1 MMTLKLYEC
10 GLTDALVK
18 IEKLLDLALSVTNKW
33 QASILVAEA
42 LGVAR
47 TINALV
53 VEEDSIEECE
63 Q

>member
-10 GLTDALVK
+10 GLTDAIVK
-18 IEKLLDLALSVTNKW
+18 IEKLLDLALNVTNKW

-47 TINALV
+47 AVNALV
-53 VEEDSIEECE
+53 IEVDDTEECE
-63 Q
+63 

>member
-10 GLTDALVK
+10 GLADALVK
-18 IEKLLDLALSVTNKW
+18 IEKLLDLALTISNKW

-53 VEEDSIEECE
+53 VEEDSTEECE
-63 Q
+63 